1 MSSPDE
7 PLVDA
12 SVHLFFRSDQ
22 DLRGYLSE
30 PFRSRGYPD
39 PDVAWFAP
47 PGPRYAAGTE
57 ARRTCSCSAPAT
69 PTGSS

>member
-1 MSSPDE
+1 MSSADE
-7 PLVDA
+7 TRVNA
-12 SVHLFFRSDQ
+12 SVHLFFTSDR

-47 PGPRYAAGTE
+47 PGPRYAGGTGRPAGPTR
-57 ARRTCSCSAPAT
+57 ARTRS
-69 PTGSS
+69 